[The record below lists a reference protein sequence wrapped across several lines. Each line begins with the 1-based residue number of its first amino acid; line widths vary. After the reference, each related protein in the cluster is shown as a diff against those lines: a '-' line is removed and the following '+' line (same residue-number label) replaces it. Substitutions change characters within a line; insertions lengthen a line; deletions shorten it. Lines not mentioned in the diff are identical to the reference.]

1 MDIREK
7 RCLKNHKTL
16 SCYFLQLTKCN
27 ATNTEYDF
35 EINVDTTSGKVRLT
49 SSKREEEPMNED
61 ESCQWQTH
69 ISTIHRVPSNS
80 SQCNFELF
88 FDGELVPENLKP
100 TFDNKDMDEKK
111 ND

>member
-1 MDIREK
+1 
-7 RCLKNHKTL
+7 
-16 SCYFLQLTKCN
+16 
-27 ATNTEYDF
+27 
-35 EINVDTTSGKVRLT
+35 
-49 SSKREEEPMNED
+49 MNED

-100 TFDNKDMDEKK
+100 TFDNKDMDEKIEME
-111 ND
+111 NNPEGRMATTMGTITFG

>member
-1 MDIREK
+1 
-7 RCLKNHKTL
+7 
-16 SCYFLQLTKCN
+16 
-27 ATNTEYDF
+27 
-35 EINVDTTSGKVRLT
+35 
-49 SSKREEEPMNED
+49 MNED

-88 FDGELVPENLKP
+88 FDGELVPENLKL
-100 TFDNKDMDEKK
+100 TFDNKDMEEKK